1 MTPHSKLHIYFSH
14 FIIHISL
21 NATQPI
27 LYLTTKYKYDFWF
40 PVPGNN
46 CMSFPLDP
54 TITEVEEKT
63 EVIYGADNIVFNIE
77 VILNCP
83 I

>member
-1 MTPHSKLHIYFSH
+1 ML
-14 FIIHISL
+14 
-21 NATQPI
+21 TQPI

-63 EVIYGADNIVFNIE
+63 EVIYGAVNSTLKSNSQLPDLVWIIE
-77 VILNCP
+77 LILPDHRCL
-83 I
+83 